1 MLAEAETLKA
11 MRAAIQAR
19 LVCAQLRAE
28 TSQHGLV
35 MSKLDAALVA
45 QLTHEYTAV
54 SVAIDVMTRFG
65 ESLTTEATP
74 TVCEQCGWDNTHG
87 PDDFDKCA
95 SDRCPAS
102 GVYRTR

>member
-1 MLAEAETLKA
+1 MLPEIETLKA

-45 QLTHEYTAV
+45 QLTHEHTAL
-54 SVAIDVMTRFG
+54 SLAIDVMARFG
-65 ESLTTEATP
+65 ESFTATDTP
-74 TVCEQCGWDNTHG
+74 TVCEQCGWDDTHG

-95 SDRCPAS
+95 SDCCPAS